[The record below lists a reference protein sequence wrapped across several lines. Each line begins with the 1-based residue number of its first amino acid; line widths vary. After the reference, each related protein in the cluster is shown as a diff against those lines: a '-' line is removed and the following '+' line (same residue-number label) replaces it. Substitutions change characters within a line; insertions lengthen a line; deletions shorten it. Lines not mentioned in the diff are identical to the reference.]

1 MLVKYLI
8 EDIIKKNG
16 KIKII
21 FQDDI
26 FDISQDNYLRFGYLY
41 PGKELSLEEINDLKK
56 YEDDEKY
63 YQYVKYLNKNY
74 CLSKVE
80 LENKLCEKKRIL
92 FSKAKYILDNLE
104 NQGVINDKN
113 TIIFRIDDLKMKHFS
128 PQKIKELLVNKY
140 NYSNSLVESIEIEL
154 DENEYETSYFLSLLN
169 GNSQYPLKKRKEN
182 FQKKLLQKGYTKD
195 QIEEIFQDFN
205 EEFLSSDFSEAVFE
219 KEFQK
224 LNKKYGDMNKAMK
237 QKNIKRELLNIGYP
251 ISYIN
256 EALNNLEE
264 EEEDSKIFELA
275 ERFYLQAMNRNV
287 SEEKRR
293 NFFIG
298 KLYKLGYTLNEIQD
312 VIREKEYEF

>member
-1 MLVKYLI
+1 MKYLI

-80 LENKLCEKKRIL
+80 LENKLCEKKRIP

-237 QKNIKRELLNIGYP
+237 QKNIRREFLNIGYP
-251 ISYIN
+251 SSYIN